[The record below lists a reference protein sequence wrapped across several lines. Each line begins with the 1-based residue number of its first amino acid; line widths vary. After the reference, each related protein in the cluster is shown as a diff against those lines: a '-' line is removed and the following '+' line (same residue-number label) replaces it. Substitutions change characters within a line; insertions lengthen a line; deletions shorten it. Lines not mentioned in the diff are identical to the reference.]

1 MILAVALMWSHAV
14 TASALPADDA
24 EIVVTARRLS
34 NRWSGQVTVKNN
46 ENTCNTVL
54 STGDDEF
61 DTIGCTA
68 MLKCW
73 PEFSPKIESTLKAEI
88 AAGRIKTRTDM
99 DKSYLRPPF
108 RKLWADMGKCIQPK
122 IRDGIRA
129 AIKRRKADGK

>member
-1 MILAVALMWSHAV
+1 MILAVALMSAQAV

-34 NRWSGQVTVKNN
+34 NRWSGQITTENN
-46 ENTCNTVL
+46 ENTCKTIR

-68 MLKCW
+68 MLKCR
-73 PEFSPKIESTLKAEI
+73 PEFFPRIETALKAEI
-88 AAGRIKTRTDM
+88 AAGRIKTRADM
-99 DKSYLRPPF
+99 DKTNRRPPF
-108 RKLWADMGKCIQPK
+108 RKMWVDMGKCIQPK

-129 AIKRRKADGK
+129 EIKRRKADGK

>member
-1 MILAVALMWSHAV
+1 MILAVALMSAQAV
-14 TASALPADDA
+14 TALALPADDT

-34 NRWSGQVTVKNN
+34 NRWSGQITTENN
-46 ENTCNTVL
+46 ENTCKTVR

-73 PEFSPKIESTLKAEI
+73 PEFSPRIETALKAEI
-88 AAGRIKTRTDM
+88 AAGRIKTRADM
-99 DKSYLRPPF
+99 KKSYLRPPL
-108 RKLWADMGKCIQPK
+108 RKIWVDMGKCIQPK

-129 AIKRRKADGK
+129 AIKRRRADEK

>member
-1 MILAVALMWSHAV
+1 MILAVALMSAQAV

-24 EIVVTARRLS
+24 EIVVTAQRLS
-34 NRWSGQVTVKNN
+34 NRWSGQITYENN
-46 ENTCNTVL
+46 ENTCNTVR

-73 PEFSPKIESTLKAEI
+73 PEFSPRIETALKAEI
-88 AAGRIKTRTDM
+88 AAGRIKTRADM
-99 DKSYLRPPF
+99 KKSYLRPPL
-108 RKLWADMGKCIQPK
+108 RKIWVDMGKCIQPK

-129 AIKRRKADGK
+129 EIKRRKADGK

>member
-1 MILAVALMWSHAV
+1 MILAVALMSAQAV
-14 TASALPADDA
+14 TALALPADDA

-34 NRWSGQVTVKNN
+34 NRWSGQITTENN
-46 ENTCNTVL
+46 ETTCKTVR

-73 PEFSPKIESTLKAEI
+73 PEFSPRIETALKAEI
-88 AAGRIKTRTDM
+88 AAGRIKTRADM
-99 DKSYLRPPF
+99 KKSYLRPPL
-108 RKLWADMGKCIQPK
+108 RKILVDMGKCIQPK

-129 AIKRRKADGK
+129 AIKRRRADEK